1 MISFI
6 VPCSTWARVYHQL
19 PGRRE
24 ICTII
29 FHMTLKQPNSRMCFI
44 CGLENPV
51 GLHLHIYETE
61 PGVVETRYVAPE
73 HFQGYPGVL
82 HGGIVAAILD
92 EVSGRALMGSDP
104 LNPRFMFT
112 AKLEV
117 KYRKNVPI
125 NRELRIIGKSIKIK
139 ARSAEAWAG
148 IYDAEA
154 DELLAEGTT
163 LLINVPSD
171 QFNSSRLEE
180 LGWKVYPE

>member
-1 MISFI
+1 
-6 VPCSTWARVYHQL
+6 
-19 PGRRE
+19 
-24 ICTII
+24 
-29 FHMTLKQPNSRMCFI
+29 MCFI

-61 PGVVETRYVAPE
+61 PGVVESTYTAPG

-82 HGGIVAAILD
+82 HGGIVGAIID
-92 EVSGRALMGSDP
+92 EISGRALMGNDP

-112 AKLEV
+112 ARLEV

-125 NRELRIIGKSIKIK
+125 EKLLKIIGKAGKSKS
-139 ARSAEAWAG
+139 RSAEAWAG
-148 IYDAEA
+148 IYDAET

-163 LLINVPSD
+163 LLMNVPAD
-171 QFNSSRLEE
+171 QIDRSSLDE